1 MDLSGCTFKEK
12 LFQMKSDIV
21 ILRRI
26 PQAARQAVADHLS
39 SLINTCVNENSVIS
53 WHNLMTFSYKILHIT
68 KEKKNVTSLATRV
81 KNNVKNNQF
90 PPLRASKQKKIKK
103 EATKKQLCS
112 TATKKLE
119 DGDIG
124 GR

>member
-26 PQAARQAVADHLS
+26 PQAARQAFADHLS

-53 WHNLMTFSYKILHIT
+53 WHNLMTFSYTIF
-68 KEKKNVTSLATRV
+68 TSQR
-81 KNNVKNNQF
+81 KRKM
-90 PPLRASKQKKIKK
+90 
-103 EATKKQLCS
+103 
-112 TATKKLE
+112 
-119 DGDIG
+119 
-124 GR
+124 